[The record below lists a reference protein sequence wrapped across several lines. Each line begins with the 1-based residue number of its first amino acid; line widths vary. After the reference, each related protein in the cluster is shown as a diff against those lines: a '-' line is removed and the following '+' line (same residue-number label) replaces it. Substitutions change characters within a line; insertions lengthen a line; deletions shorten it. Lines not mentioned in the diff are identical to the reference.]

1 MNKKI
6 IIPIVVVAVVGM
18 ITAGVMSKKEKGKPV
33 FMEEVKQG
41 EFLDTISA
49 TGALQPRIQVD
60 IMSDVMGK
68 IIELPVREGDL
79 VEAGDLVVRIDDRDL
94 KSEVRRQQAS
104 ARMSEIQVEN
114 QRVQLEKAERE
125 FKRKERLFASEL
137 ISIEEYELA
146 QTTLDAAKLT
156 LKQYQ
161 ENVAQSQALLQK
173 TEEQLD
179 KTVIRSPIAG
189 RITALHKELG
199 EQVIQGTINVQG
211 SVIMEISDMSAMDL
225 EVEVN
230 EIESA
235 RIRLDMEA
243 DVELEA
249 LTDKSFRGRV
259 VEIGQSAYKPT
270 GRDISVFKVKAELLE
285 LDDAMKPGMTG
296 RAEIEIARKTD
307 VMHVPIQA
315 VRTDDDTAEKFCYV
329 VENDKAVRKVVQTG
343 LSNDAATEI
352 TDGLKLTDKVITG
365 PYRTLK
371 NLKADDPVREKKRD

>member
-6 IIPIVVVAVVGM
+6 LIPIVVVAVAGM
-18 ITAGVMSKKEKGKPV
+18 IAAGVMSKKEKGKAV
-33 FMEEVKQG
+33 FMEEVQQG
-41 EFLDTISA
+41 EFRDTISA
-49 TGALQPRIQVD
+49 TGSLTPRTQVD

-79 VEAGDLVVRIDDRDL
+79 VKAGDLLVRIDDRDL

-114 QRVQLEKAERE
+114 QQVQLEKAERE
-125 FKRKERLFASEL
+125 FKRKERLFEASL

-146 QTTLDAAKLT
+146 QTTLDAARLT

-161 ENVAQSQALLQK
+161 ENVAQSHALLQK

-179 KTVIRSPIAG
+179 KTVIRSPIDG
-189 RITALHKELG
+189 RVTALHKELG

-235 RIRLDMEA
+235 RIRIGMEA
-243 DVELEA
+243 DVTLEA
-249 LTDKSFRGRV
+249 LTDQTFRGRV

-270 GRDISVFKVKAELLE
+270 GRDISVFKVKVELLE
-285 LDDAMKPGMTG
+285 LDPAMKPGMTG
-296 RAEIEIARKTD
+296 RAEIEIARKPDTL
-307 VMHVPIQA
+307 HIPIQA
-315 VRTDDDTAEKFCYV
+315 VRTDDDTAEKFCFIFKD
-329 VENDKAVRKVVQTG
+329 EKAVRTVIETG
-343 LSNDAATEI
+343 LSNDAQTEI
-352 TDGLKLTDKVITG
+352 TTGLTLEDKIITG

-371 NLKADDPVREKKRD
+371 NLKDGDAVKEKKRD